1 MDTSEKA
8 LSLFRKG
15 SGFNCAQAVLAAY
28 ASQLNLETKVAFKIA
43 AAFGGGIARTGGNCG
58 AVSGALMVIGL
69 RYGTSDIEDQ
79 DSKAYTYEKA
89 RQFLERFKELHQTVI
104 CRELTGYDISTPEG
118 LQQFKEQ
125 EVGASLCT
133 GFIRDAVQ
141 IVEEIIK

>member
-1 MDTSEKA
+1 MDTGEKA

-28 ASQLNLETKVAFKIA
+28 ASQFNFGTKAAFKVA

-69 RYGTSDIEDQ
+69 RYGASDIEDQ
-79 DSKAYTYEKA
+79 DSKTYTYEKT
-89 RQFLERFKELHQTVI
+89 RQFLEQFKELHQTVV

-133 GFIRDAVQ
+133 GFIRDTVK